1 MNMTV
6 EEAKNL
12 LSEYADG
19 VLDAG
24 HARELE
30 GLLEKT
36 PSLQNELQ
44 QLKDE
49 NRLLE
54 EALAP
59 LKPSKSARM
68 RLTDKMIEVHRQATR
83 VAEALP
89 ERGSRIFRLVFSFFA
104 LGGAV
109 LLAQYRPPENIAP
122 SGGMLLLL
130 IVILLFFVGLSFVL
144 FGLVLART
152 EAKFMALLSG
162 RKAPLS
168 ALGVLTLQVFGVL
181 AVLAAFAMYLW
192 MI

>member
-1 MNMTV
+1 MTV
-6 EEAKNL
+6 EDAKNL

-19 VLDAG
+19 VLAAG
-24 HARELE
+24 PARELE

-36 PSLQNELQ
+36 PSLQNELR

-59 LKPSKSARM
+59 LKPSNSARM

-109 LLAQYRPPENIAP
+109 LLAQYHPPESIAP
-122 SGGMLLLL
+122 TGGTLMLL
-130 IVILLFFVGLSFVL
+130 IVMLLFAVGLIFVL
-144 FGLVLART
+144 FGLTLARA
-152 EAKFMALLSG
+152 EAKFKSLLSRQKG
-162 RKAPLS
+162 TPS
-168 ALGVLTLQVFGVL
+168 ALGVLTVQVFGVL